1 MPQQLRFR
9 RGTDANKISNPLL
22 YGEPY
27 FNADDDIRTVQIGT
41 DTSDITLVAFPYS
54 GSGVI
59 TGSLELTGNF
69 TASLQ
74 SGYTWVGGAG
84 NITTL
89 VATSSFGVGPGG
101 GHEILDSGSG
111 LTQRS
116 KLDFVRFTL
125 TDDLPNDKTIV
136 TRPPSTTVASSPPTD
151 PLEGD
156 EFIDNATW
164 KKYIWYLNGAGTDY
178 WVETG
183 IATPTETGSIS
194 IDGFPY
200 TGHAIITGDLTV
212 SNAITASIV
221 TSSLFIGNGA
231 GLINISASSIVGL
244 NLARIATGSISA
256 SVDVNGSTF
265 SLDSG
270 STNIINVSGSNN
282 NIGFGGVVNPLETV
296 HITGSLLA
304 TNALTA
310 SYALI
315 SGSGNNQLI
324 IRGSGSSN
332 PLFSIV
338 GSQGQLFS
346 ITDELSGSLFSANNI
361 SGFPVLEAFSDDTVL
376 MGAFSA
382 PGLYTSAKKITTVGS
397 NVFYSLLTASYDS
410 AFFDYK
416 ISSGSNARAGQITA
430 LVHEAT
436 ILHTEITT
444 IDIGNTSEFNFT
456 VIITG
461 SYMALTGSAAS
472 NAWTVKTIVRA
483 I

>member
-9 RGTDANKISNPLL
+9 RGTQANKISNPLL

-27 FNADDDIRTVQIGT
+27 YNADVGTVQVGSE
-41 DTSDITLVAFPYS
+41 TSDITLVAFPYS
-54 GSGVI
+54 GSGII
-59 TGSLELTGNF
+59 TGSFEVTGLF
-69 TASLQ
+69 TASLE
-74 SGYTWVGGAG
+74 SGYVWVGGSG
-84 NITTL
+84 NISTL
-89 VATSSFGVGPGG
+89 VATSSFFAVSGSSA
-101 GHEILDSGSG
+101 HLILDSGSAVSV
-111 LTQRS
+111 RS

-136 TRPPSTTVASSPPTD
+136 TRPPSTTVSSSAPAN

-194 IDGFPY
+194 VDGFPY
-200 TGHAIITGDLTV
+200 TGHAIITGNLTV
-212 SNAITASIV
+212 SNAVTASIV

-256 SVDVNGSTF
+256 SVDVNGSIF
-265 SLDSG
+265 RLDSG

-324 IRGSGSSN
+324 IKGSGSSN

-346 ITDELSGSLFSANNI
+346 ITDELSGSLFSVNDI
-361 SGFPVLEAFSDDTVL
+361 SGLPVIEAFSDNTIL

-397 NVFYSLLTASYDS
+397 NTFYSLLTASYDS

-416 ISSGSNARAGQITA
+416 VSSGSNARAGQITA
-430 LVHEAT
+430 LIHNNT
-436 ILHTEITT
+436 IRYTEVTT
-444 IDIGNTSEFNFT
+444 VDIGNTSEFNFT
-456 VIITG
+456 VMISG
-461 SYMALTGSAAS
+461 SYMALTGSSAS
-472 NAWTVKTIVRA
+472 NAWTVKTLVRA